1 MSFSVALMPGWKRL
15 CMRSKIVVRNEFGM
29 MGRNF
34 PVLVSPSNKRP
45 ELGIARSHSFN
56 EVID

>member
-1 MSFSVALMPGWKRL
+1 MPGWERL

-29 MGRNF
+29 MERKF

-45 ELGIARSHSFN
+45 ELGIASSHSLN
-56 EVID
+56 QVID